1 MRKKEKNR
9 RANYPNI
16 RATNHGTLENKE
28 RETKSYKPK
37 TEKEIRNPY
46 NLSILKRA
54 KDGGKRHTSNKAP
67 TERKSSR
74 KSQGGTAQRRRSMEQ

>member
-1 MRKKEKNR
+1 MHKKEKNR

-54 KDGGKRHTSNKAP
+54 KEGGKKTYLKEKQPQKGKA
-67 TERKSSR
+67 
-74 KSQGGTAQRRRSMEQ
+74 QGNQRAEQLEEEEA